1 MLELRPD
8 STSGMPAQLQVV
20 QQVKHDLIFEDA
32 VPAHLRG
39 GPRGGGRGRGG
50 GVSWLAWRLHGPE
63 VRFAGG
69 VAAVAAAL
77 VVASR
82 IVLSSGA
89 GRDVKIWAAIPVFPV
104 LFLVIVAPALLG
116 MFLGA
121 PLVATE
127 LEGGTYRLAWAQ
139 SVSRRRWLMVHVGLV
154 LGGAVGAMAVA
165 GAAMEWGLAPL
176 IDLQVAAPTQAE
188 ASLQPGMFDA
198 IAIVPAAYAAFAVA
212 LGVALG
218 TFTRRTVVA
227 MFLVLVLFTAVRAGI
242 AAGVRPNYEPP
253 LRTIASV
260 SDKGSRGPSV
270 PPGAYIVGSHV
281 LDSAGREL
289 DMGVGAVSCAR
300 AADCAGY
307 RVATDYQPADRFW
320 TFQLVEAGIYAALG
334 ALLLGLTYWR
344 VVRRLT

>member
-1 MLELRPD
+1 
-8 STSGMPAQLQVV
+8 
-20 QQVKHDLIFEDA
+20 
-32 VPAHLRG
+32 
-39 GPRGGGRGRGG
+39 
-50 GVSWLAWRLHGPE
+50 VSWLAWRLHGPE

-89 GRDVKIWAAIPVFPV
+89 GREVKMWAIMPVFPV

-127 LEGGTYRLAWAQ
+127 LEGGTYRLVWSQ

-154 LGGAVGAMAVA
+154 LGGAVAAMAIA
-165 GAAMEWGLAPL
+165 GAAMDWGLAPL
-176 IDLQVAAPTQAE
+176 LDLHVAAPAQVE
-188 ASLQPGMFDA
+188 ATLQPGMFDA

-212 LGVALG
+212 LGMALG
-218 TFTRRTVVA
+218 TFTRRTLVA
-227 MFLVLVLFTAVRAGI
+227 MFLVLVLFTTVRAGI
-242 AAGVRPNYEPP
+242 AAGARPNYEPP

-260 SDKGSRGPSV
+260 SAISGKGSRGPSV
-270 PPGAYIVGSHV
+270 PPGAFVVGSHV

-289 DMGVGAVSCAR
+289 DMGVGAITCAR

-307 RVATDYQPADRFW
+307 RIATDYQPADRFW
-320 TFQLVEAGIYAALG
+320 TFQLVEAGIYVALG

-344 VVRRLT
+344 VVRLVT